1 MIPSTSSNR
10 DCIKNG
16 VPLSFVNSEKGTSLK
31 RYLPFTLS
39 MIHSGITMYRSI
51 SVCLCM
57 R

>member
-10 DCIKNG
+10 DCIKSG
-16 VPLSFVNSEKGTSLK
+16 MLSFTVNSEKDTSLK

-39 MIHSGITMYRSI
+39 TIHSGITMYRSI
-51 SVCLCM
+51 FVWLCV